1 MTTQTLAIPKRFEV
15 VQWRSA
21 EVIDVADDAGE
32 VRLRLVPYG
41 REARLGL
48 DLYEQFEPR
57 SFEAATKAP
66 GRCKLWNEHNGPVV
80 GCATTVDDQPD
91 GAYATMRFSTSA
103 NSQEARTLVIEK
115 IVTECSVE
123 FRAMREAMKVRRAPD
138 GLHVSHSRGHLLGA
152 ALCSHGVY
160 GDMPGGSLVL
170 SARDENTDKSHDELI
185 ARLRSLAS

>member
-1 MTTQTLAIPKRFEV
+1 VSTQTIELPKRFEV

-21 EVIDVADDAGE
+21 EVVDVADDAGE

-48 DLYEQFEPR
+48 DLWEQFEAR

-66 GRCKLWNEHNGPVV
+66 GRCKLWNEHNGPLV
-80 GCATTVDDQPD
+80 GCATVVEDLPD
-91 GAYATMRFSTSA
+91 GAYATMRFSSSR
-103 NSQEARTLVIEK
+103 NSQEARTLVVEK

-123 FRAMREAMKVRRAPD
+123 FRAIREAMKVRRAPD
-138 GLHVSHSRGHLLGA
+138 GLHVTHSRGHLLGA

-160 GDMPGGSLVL
+160 GEVGSLVL
-170 SARDENTDKSHDELI
+170 SARDEGADKTHDERL
-185 ARLRSLAS
+185 ARLRSLSH